1 MIRFILADEEH
12 AARLDEIDG
21 CRLSTAEV
29 LARLP
34 GAQILDP
41 GEFARRWN
49 DGELEGRRAAVFDDC
64 GGGRHGEAIDADS
77 LGRDA
82 LIRLALLWYAPELSH
97 RLGNEYDLEEWPE
110 WMFGRRMP
118 GRGDQAEPAVLA
130 LYLEN
135 DPAVYDEFSARV
147 AARVRRLQSQQAR
160 P

>member
-41 GEFARRWN
+41 VEFARRWN

-64 GGGRHGEAIDADS
+64 GAGPHGEAIDADS

-82 LIRLALLWYAPELSH
+82 LIRCYFPRLHRRKCRFVAEL
-97 RLGNEYDLEEWPE
+97 GWG
-110 WMFGRRMP
+110 M
-118 GRGDQAEPAVLA
+118 
-130 LYLEN
+130 
-135 DPAVYDEFSARV
+135 
-147 AARVRRLQSQQAR
+147 LQ